1 MKMCQQSFSFKFPL
15 YSQKKK
21 KKKEIKCQ
29 NVFWTTTNTL
39 CSLKNELL
47 SMAF

>member
-21 KKKEIKCQ
+21 KEIKCQ
-29 NVFWTTTNTL
+29 NVIWTTTNTL

-47 SMAF
+47 SMPF